1 MLDANI
7 IRENPEMIREM
18 IRNRNKDQAPLDKF
32 LENDSKWRSLTDEG
46 NRLRKQRNEVSLQIS
61 KMKGEEKEAKIKEM
75 RLVSDRI
82 KEIDEEL
89 VVCDEARTDGLL
101 NIPNI
106 PHPSV
111 PIGKDEHDNV
121 VVYEWGQKKT
131 FDFKPL
137 EHFEIAEALD
147 IIDFERGTK
156 VAGSGFYC
164 LKGDGARLERA
175 LISYFLDR
183 HKDQGYT
190 EVFPPVVVNT
200 QAVIGTG
207 QYPNL
212 KNDMYYLDR
221 DDMWLNPT
229 AEVPVTNLLQG
240 EILDKSQLP
249 INYTAYLPSF
259 RREAGKHAD
268 TRGIIRVHE
277 FNKVEMVRFVEPEGS
292 FDVLER
298 LRMDAEELIRELDL
312 PYRVLLLCTGDMSFS
327 CAKCYDLELYVPG
340 KDAWLEASSCS
351 CFTDFQARRARI
363 KYRPEPHL
371 KSEFVHT
378 LNGSGLALPR
388 TMVAILENYQ
398 NKDGTVTI
406 PEVLR
411 PYMRGQEV
419 IGN

>member
-212 KNDMYYLDR
+212 KNDMYYL
-221 DDMWLNPT
+221 
-229 AEVPVTNLLQG
+229 
-240 EILDKSQLP
+240 
-249 INYTAYLPSF
+249 
-259 RREAGKHAD
+259 
-268 TRGIIRVHE
+268 
-277 FNKVEMVRFVEPEGS
+277 
-292 FDVLER
+292 
-298 LRMDAEELIRELDL
+298 
-312 PYRVLLLCTGDMSFS
+312 
-327 CAKCYDLELYVPG
+327 
-340 KDAWLEASSCS
+340 
-351 CFTDFQARRARI
+351 
-363 KYRPEPHL
+363 
-371 KSEFVHT
+371 
-378 LNGSGLALPR
+378 
-388 TMVAILENYQ
+388 
-398 NKDGTVTI
+398 
-406 PEVLR
+406 
-411 PYMRGQEV
+411 
-419 IGN
+419 